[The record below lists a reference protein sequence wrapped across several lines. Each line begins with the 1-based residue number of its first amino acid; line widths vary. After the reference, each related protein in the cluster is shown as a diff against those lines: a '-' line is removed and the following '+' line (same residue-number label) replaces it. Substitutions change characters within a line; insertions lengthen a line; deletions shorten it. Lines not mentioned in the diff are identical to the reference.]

1 MYKEWADGQINKMKG
16 ILNSAREGHTS
27 AVKSR
32 IENVKQ
38 LGGVVEVTKQ
48 LFEVS
53 KVCYVY
59 TVDPIHVSKRHSFV
73 FDHPRGYIRL
83 LRAKLGNRKNRSGGL
98 RVGAEDGVG
107 GGGEIGVGFVGKV

>member
-53 KVCYVY
+53 KVCIYNSGS
-59 TVDPIHVSKRHSFV
+59 HSFLKRHLFL
-73 FDHPRGYIRL
+73 ITL
-83 LRAKLGNRKNRSGGL
+83 
-98 RVGAEDGVG
+98 EDISAYYGPN
-107 GGGEIGVGFVGKV
+107 

>member
-38 LGGVVEVTKQ
+38 LGSVVEVTKQ

-53 KVCYVY
+53 KVWEPFSACY
-59 TVDPIHVSKRHSFV
+59 F
-73 FDHPRGYIRL
+73 FDHLRGYALI
-83 LRAKLGNRKNRSGGL
+83 GNRKPPRLKRKSSNWNKRRLWRRRPS
-98 RVGAEDGVG
+98 RY
-107 GGGEIGVGFVGKV
+107 

>member
-1 MYKEWADGQINKMKG
+1 MYKEWAEGQINKMKG

-53 KVCYVY
+53 KVCIYSGSWSFILS
-59 TVDPIHVSKRHSFV
+59 THSFIV
-73 FDHPRGYIRL
+73 DHPRGYPL
-83 LRAKLGNRKNRSGGL
+83 TTGQLGNRQDRSGGL
-98 RVGAEDGVG
+98 RVGAKDGVG

>member
-53 KVCYVY
+53 KVCIYNSGS
-59 TVDPIHVSKRHSFV
+59 HSFSKRHLFV
-73 FDHPRGYIRL
+73 CDHPRGYIRL
-83 LRAKLGNRKNRSGGL
+83 PRAKLGNRKSRSGGL

>member
-53 KVCYVY
+53 KVCIYNSG
-59 TVDPIHVSKRHSFV
+59 THSFSKRHLFLT
-73 FDHPRGYIRL
+73 HPWRIIRL
-83 LRAKLGNRKNRSGGL
+83 PRAKLGNCQDRSGGL
-98 RVGAEDGVG
+98 RVGAKDGVG
-107 GGGEIGVGFVGKV
+107 GGGEIGVGFVGKI

>member
-16 ILNSAREGHTS
+16 ILNSAREGHNS

-53 KVCYVY
+53 KVWW
-59 TVDPIHVSKRHSFV
+59 IHSLDALLKTFE
-73 FDHPRGYIRL
+73 DIRS
-83 LRAKLGNRKNRSGGL
+83 LRAIGNRQDRSGGL
-98 RVGAEDGVG
+98 RVGAKDRVG
-107 GGGEIGVGFVGKV
+107 GGGEIGVGLVGAV